1 MTFIRTRYRQ
11 NQYLWSHF
19 GDKMSPENCGVF
31 QVSERGDFWRNFG
44 ILQLRKMGLFWGHLC
59 TLSEPDGLTYGSVA
73 KPLTLKLI
81 QYTKVQIF

>member
-1 MTFIRTRYRQ
+1 
-11 NQYLWSHF
+11 
-19 GDKMSPENCGVF
+19 
-31 QVSERGDFWRNFG
+31 VSFWRHNVTWKTERFLAPERGGFWKNSG

-81 QYTKVQIF
+81 QYTKVQIFSSFN